1 LTLDLPAAAPL
12 IMADPDRLQQVLGN
26 LLANGLRHVCQGDQR
41 PHRLHIWLEQVDGRL
56 QLAVADN
63 GPGLSPAA
71 RQHVFDRFWRGESS
85 RSRDQGGSGLGLAIC
100 RAIVEAHHGRIWAEE
115 TPGGGATF
123 ILELSIQTAD

>member
-1 LTLDLPAAAPL
+1 
-12 IMADPDRLQQVLGN
+12 
-26 LLANGLRHVCQGDQR
+26 
-41 PHRLHIWLEQVDGRL
+41 LHIWLEQVDGRL